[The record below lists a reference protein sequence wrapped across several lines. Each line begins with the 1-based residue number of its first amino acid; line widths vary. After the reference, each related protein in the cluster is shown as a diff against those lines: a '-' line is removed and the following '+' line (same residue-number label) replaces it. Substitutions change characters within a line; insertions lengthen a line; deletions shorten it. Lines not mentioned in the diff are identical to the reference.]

1 MAGWGRRPTITVSF
15 VLPAVLILFGTS
27 LLGGGTEDSAPSEA
41 LSAAPAPGDREEPA
55 EPAKGASGPD
65 AEPVRPGII
74 VRSAVLTPAGTASG
88 QARQRARLSVR
99 VQIRNRTDQPI
110 SLPEAVL
117 VVGEQEVTPDPNAA
131 DAAGPL
137 LRPLAPGARAVGEL
151 RFETQGAVTQQ
162 LTQQTE
168 ARLRYSGRTSP
179 LSIEI
184 GPPARP

>member
-1 MAGWGRRPTITVSF
+1 M
-15 VLPAVLILFGTS
+15 LPAVLIGFGTS
-27 LLGGGTEDSAPSEA
+27 LLGAGTEDPAGSEA
-41 LSAAPAPGDREEPA
+41 LSAAPAPGDREESA
-55 EPAKGASGPD
+55 EPAKGASGAD
-65 AEPVRPGII
+65 ADPLRPGII

-99 VQIRNRTDQPI
+99 VQVRNRTDQSI

-117 VVGEQEVTPDPNAA
+117 VVGEEEVGPDPNAA

-137 LRPLAPGARAVGEL
+137 LRPLAPGDRAVGEL
-151 RFETQGAVTQQ
+151 RFETQGTVNRQ